1 MEGET
6 ICNVLTKSCFKMAL
20 NAEKPFDLGKDSH

>member
-1 MEGET
+1 
-6 ICNVLTKSCFKMAL
+6 MAL